1 MSFSGY
7 AEDENKGRKL
17 RLKDRL
23 KCKICKFGSPK
34 YWQMVLNDIPLL
46 MAIPCAYL
54 LGLVDQTT
62 MIVALF
68 MTLSDFISMVTYL
81 LHDDELSIESD
92 KIYQETERRI
102 QENHSVLKELEINS
116 DDEHL
121 QENNSL
127 ERQDEQL

>member
-1 MSFSGY
+1 
-7 AEDENKGRKL
+7 
-17 RLKDRL
+17 
-23 KCKICKFGSPK
+23 
-34 YWQMVLNDIPLL
+34 
-46 MAIPCAYL
+46 
-54 LGLVDQTT
+54 
-62 MIVALF
+62 

-102 QENHSVLKELEINS
+102 QENHSVLNELEINS

-121 QENNSL
+121 QDNNSL

>member
-1 MSFSGY
+1 
-7 AEDENKGRKL
+7 
-17 RLKDRL
+17 
-23 KCKICKFGSPK
+23 
-34 YWQMVLNDIPLL
+34 
-46 MAIPCAYL
+46 
-54 LGLVDQTT
+54 
-62 MIVALF
+62 

-121 QENNSL
+121 QDNNSL

>member
-1 MSFSGY
+1 
-7 AEDENKGRKL
+7 
-17 RLKDRL
+17 
-23 KCKICKFGSPK
+23 
-34 YWQMVLNDIPLL
+34 
-46 MAIPCAYL
+46 
-54 LGLVDQTT
+54 

-121 QENNSL
+121 QDNNSL

>member
-1 MSFSGY
+1 
-7 AEDENKGRKL
+7 
-17 RLKDRL
+17 
-23 KCKICKFGSPK
+23 
-34 YWQMVLNDIPLL
+34 
-46 MAIPCAYL
+46 
-54 LGLVDQTT
+54 

-116 DDEHL
+116 DDEHP

-127 ERQDEQL
+127 ERQDDQL

>member
-1 MSFSGY
+1 
-7 AEDENKGRKL
+7 
-17 RLKDRL
+17 
-23 KCKICKFGSPK
+23 
-34 YWQMVLNDIPLL
+34 
-46 MAIPCAYL
+46 
-54 LGLVDQTT
+54 

-121 QENNSL
+121 
-127 ERQDEQL
+127 

>member
-1 MSFSGY
+1 
-7 AEDENKGRKL
+7 
-17 RLKDRL
+17 
-23 KCKICKFGSPK
+23 
-34 YWQMVLNDIPLL
+34 
-46 MAIPCAYL
+46 
-54 LGLVDQTT
+54 